1 MERVEG
7 NADRQKDVEVRW
19 MIDDADA
26 GEEPLEIF
34 QQEVSVFEK
43 PEHAQVHADTG
54 NQPCATR
61 GSVFRFCNL
70 PAQPKIH
77 RGSGKKE
84 RGKRWIPGAVKNVA
98 RGHQQIL
105 SRIPGADAPVQRHYD
120 GEEDNEGE
128 GIEEHGRPAIAYLR
142 RQDVGQNFVSGLLK
156 NCPHCRLRVHLSQRE
171 RMGEEAGTWH
181 FEVERFLLPGGEGQD
196 QGFQQSVSVFVRA
209 GGKQKVY
216 W

>member
-1 MERVEG
+1 MR
-7 NADRQKDVEVRW
+7 RW
-19 MIDDADA
+19 
-26 GEEPLEIF
+26 
-34 QQEVSVFEK
+34 
-43 PEHAQVHADTG
+43 
-54 NQPCATR
+54 
-61 GSVFRFCNL
+61 VFRFGDL

-128 GIEEHGRPAIAYLR
+128 GIEEHGWPAIAYLR
-142 RQDVGQNFVSGLLK
+142 RQDDYENFVSGLLK
-156 NCPHCRLRVHLSQRE
+156 NCPHCRLRVRLSQRE

-181 FEVERFLLPGGEGQD
+181 FEVERFLLPGGEGPD
-196 QGFQQSVSVFVRA
+196 EGFQQSVSVFVRA

>member
-1 MERVEG
+1 MKSVEG
-7 NADRQKDVEVRW
+7 NSDRQKDVEMRR
-19 MIDDADA
+19 MIDHPDA

-43 PEHAQVHADTG
+43 PEHAQIHADAAD
-54 NQPCATR
+54 QPTSSR
-61 GSVFRFCNL
+61 RLVLGFGNL

-84 RGKRWIPGAVKNVA
+84 RGKRWIPRAIKNVA

-105 SRIPGADAPVQRHYD
+105 PRIPGADAPVQRHYD

-128 GIEEHGRPAIAYLR
+128 GIEEHGWPAIAYLR
-142 RQDVGQNFVSGLLK
+142 SQDVCEYFVG
-156 NCPHCRLRVHLSQRE
+156 R
-171 RMGEEAGTWH
+171 
-181 FEVERFLLPGGEGQD
+181 
-196 QGFQQSVSVFVRA
+196 FVRA
-209 GGKQKVY
+209 DGKQEVY

>member
-1 MERVEG
+1 MERVERNPDG
-7 NADRQKDVEVRW
+7 KKDIQVRRLVGHADTGQQ
-19 MIDDADA
+19 
-26 GEEPLEIF
+26 PLKILEQEI
-34 QQEVSVFEK
+34 SVLEK
-43 PEHAQVHADTG
+43 TQHAQVHRDAQH
-54 NQPCATR
+54 QPEPPRAGLGGLR
-61 GSVFRFCNL
+61 NAR
-70 PAQPKIH
+70 AQPKIH

-120 GEEDNEGE
+120 SEEDNEGE
-128 GIEEHGRPAIAYLR
+128 GIEEHGWPAIAYLR

-156 NCPHCRLRVHLSQRE
+156 NCPHCRLRVRLSQRE

-196 QGFQQSVSVFVRA
+196 EGFQQSVSVFVRA
-209 GGKQKVY
+209 GGEQEV
-216 W
+216 